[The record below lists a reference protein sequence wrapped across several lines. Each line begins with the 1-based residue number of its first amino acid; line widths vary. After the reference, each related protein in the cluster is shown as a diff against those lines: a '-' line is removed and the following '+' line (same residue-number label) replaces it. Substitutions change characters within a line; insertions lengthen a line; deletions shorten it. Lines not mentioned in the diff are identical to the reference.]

1 MPTKDELVE
10 IISSNVDV
18 RRFKEQH
25 WEGNFWDYLDL
36 VAKNPS
42 VARNS
47 FQRLY
52 DMILHFGAERY
63 TVCREDYVRYH
74 FFADPID
81 HGADAIFGL
90 DKPLMNLVDF
100 FRSAAYGYGTEKRIL
115 LLHGPVGSSK
125 STIARLLKKG
135 LEYYSALE
143 DGALYTFSWKVKDKH
158 GEMQRYECPMH
169 EEPLKL
175 IPYEARPAV
184 LEKLNAD
191 LPENQRIRIV
201 KVMDHIVVH
210 RLVLS
215 EKDRVGI
222 GTFQPKD
229 EKNQDSHRAD
239 RRHQLSQDRRVRQRQ
254 RSAGVQLRRRA
265 EHRQSRDDRVH
276 RGAQARCG
284 VPLRPA
290 GRVAGAFDQA
300 QEIRSDR
307 HRRGDHRAHQRA
319 GVSQAPGQRSDGG
332 VPRPHHQ
339 DRHALQHQAQRRNQ
353 DLREGLQ

>member
-191 LPENQRIRIV
+191 LPENQRIRIEGHLNPFSR
-201 KVMDHIVVH
+201 KMFEDLM
-210 RLVLS
+210 RFYDGDWEGDGPRRRS
-215 EKDRVGI
+215 A
-222 GTFQPKD
+222 
-229 EKNQDSHRAD
+229 SARAEREGP
-239 RRHQLSQDRRVRQRQ
+239 RRHRHLP
-254 RSAGVQLRRRA
+254 
-265 EHRQSRDDRVH
+265 
-276 RGAQARCG
+276 AQ
-284 VPLRPA
+284 
-290 GRVAGAFDQA
+290 GREEPGL
-300 QEIRSDR
+300 
-307 HRRGDHRAHQRA
+307 
-319 GVSQAPGQRSDGG
+319 APS
-332 VPRPHHQ
+332 
-339 DRHALQHQAQRRNQ
+339 
-353 DLREGLQ
+353 